1 MQAAADDLTN
11 ASHHSC
17 RYSSAA
23 PGRSVRFRNR
33 QKTRIIPV
41 VIHPLH
47 PSPPAGP
54 IQCPCH
60 SHHSCRYSSAA
71 PPTSSSNTSPTW
83 PSHHSC
89 RYSSAAPSHTTSRTI
104 ARELASFLSLFIRC
118 TGAGALR
125 SARRNGSRII
135 PVVIHPLHLRER
147 QRRNDADVL
156 ASFLSL
162 FIRCTGETTAA
173 TGLRRL
179 LASFLSLFIRC
190 TGENPAKAMASAQ
203 SSRIIPVVIHPL
215 HRDCGR
221 LFIAQLR
228 RSHHSCRYSSAAP
241 MRRATGN
248 GDEALLASFLSL
260 FIRCTPALA
269 TRSQHTTYAPVCERC
284 VLVAASSTSEQV
296 PRARNRRD
304 QKVLRC
310 ASGPGVCR
318 ATQPLAEHITSA
330 PVAHADRAIARQI
343 PGRTDSHRFAAH
355 AAGQRQLAFSSS

>member
-190 TGENPAKAMASAQ
+190 T
-203 SSRIIPVVIHPL
+203 
-215 HRDCGR
+215 
-221 LFIAQLR
+221 
-228 RSHHSCRYSSAAP
+228 
-241 MRRATGN
+241 
-248 GDEALLASFLSL
+248 
-260 FIRCTPALA
+260 PALA